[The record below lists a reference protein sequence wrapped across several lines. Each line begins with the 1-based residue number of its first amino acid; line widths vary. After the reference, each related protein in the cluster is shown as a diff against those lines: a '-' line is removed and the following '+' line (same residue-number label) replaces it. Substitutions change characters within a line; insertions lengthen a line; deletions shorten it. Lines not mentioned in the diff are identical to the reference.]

1 MSKLVKEVKRGAK
14 SVGDTVTN
22 AFKGDV
28 KSILRIGSFG
38 QTAVLEGGL
47 KKAGKIIGNPFKAP
61 DPLPMPGLSQSNT
74 AEAAPDVDIAAT
86 EGSRRRSGS
95 AVGTRKLRV
104 PLGGLR

>member
-1 MSKLVKEVKRGAK
+1 MSKLVKEFKEAAESAGN
-14 SVGDTVTN
+14 TVTN

-28 KSILRIGSFG
+28 KSLLRLGTGGASSG
-38 QTAVLEGGL
+38 TEGGL
-47 KKAGKIIGNPFKAP
+47 KATGKIIGNPFKVP
-61 DPLPMPGLSQSNT
+61 DPLPSPGLGQSNT

-86 EGSRRRSGS
+86 ESSRRRSGS